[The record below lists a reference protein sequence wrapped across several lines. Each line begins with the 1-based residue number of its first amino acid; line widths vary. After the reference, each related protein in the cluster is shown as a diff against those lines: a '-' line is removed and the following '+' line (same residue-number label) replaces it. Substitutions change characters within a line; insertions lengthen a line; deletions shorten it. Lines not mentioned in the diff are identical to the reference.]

1 MNDPLPSNILTKQS
15 TKNIKTV
22 TLYSHS
28 RGDDALGYLRLIEP
42 SRKLGLKVIEGIED
56 DQIHIDRASEGD
68 VVVLQRD
75 LKPGKCKLLDHSD
88 PDQIMSTVRVIIPF
102 YNHENYVGECIQ
114 GVLYQTDQDFEIILA
129 EIRNNR
135 A

>member
-1 MNDPLPSNILTKQS
+1 
-15 TKNIKTV
+15 
-22 TLYSHS
+22 LYSHS

>member
-1 MNDPLPSNILTKQS
+1 MNDSLPSNILSKQS
-15 TKNIKTV
+15 IKNIKTI

-28 RGDDALGYLRLIEP
+28 RDDDALGYLRLIGP

-56 DQIHIDRASEGD
+56 DQIYIDRLSEGN
-68 VVVLQRD
+68 VVVLQGD
-75 LKPGKCKLLDHSD
+75 LKPGKCKLLNHPE
-88 PDQIMSTVRVIIPF
+88 PDQIMSTVSVIIPF

-114 GVLYQTDQDFEIILA
+114 CVLYQTIQDFEIILA
-129 EIRNNR
+129 EIRNIR